1 MPAKKKGLA
10 AMTIRADAA
19 LQAIYGKKELKPTEL
34 MKGLSD
40 YANKHN
46 LKTKGAGKGLA
57 ALRVKSDDRLKVIFG
72 NKPEIKWFDLM
83 KGVWAYIDK
92 NKLR

>member
-1 MPAKKKGLA
+1 MPVKKGLA
-10 AMTIRADAA
+10 AMTIKADAA
-19 LQAIYGKKELKPTEL
+19 LQAVYGKKTLKATEL
-34 MKGLSD
+34 MKGLSE
-40 YANKHN
+40 YANKHE

-57 ALRVKSDDRLKVIFG
+57 ALRVKTDDNLKVIFG

-83 KGVWAYIDK
+83 KGLWTYIDK